1 MPRRGWLVPL
11 LAGALGGALF
21 TLSIP
26 KAELPLF
33 AWISLLPC
41 LYVTFAAGSLARE
54 SGDSGREGEPRTQLL
69 FRQSLILGISF
80 GMVSGVGRVYWL
92 AETLE
97 RFGNLSR
104 PEALLTSGLL
114 ILYLSLYPASFFCIC
129 RRLSC
134 RTPLLPWIA
143 AAVWTLL
150 EWAQTWIITGFP
162 WELLGYSQYLNRPLR
177 QVASLTGVYGVSF
190 VVVLVNAALSQLLAA
205 RRRVLATSLPIAA
218 LILAVLVYGHSRYA
232 SLRSEALS
240 ARPFPS
246 SAAELKVGII
256 QGSVTQ
262 DVKWK
267 PDRARAITQRYADLT
282 RQLAAAEPLDLV
294 VFPETALPYW
304 FLDDRFSAY
313 REQIEQLARDVGAP
327 ILVGSLEMDRI
338 EGKPKVYNRA
348 FLLDRE
354 GEVVDSSDKVHLV
367 PFGEYLPMP
376 WLFQY
381 LEGLIAESGPFA
393 PGAGHKVLSLPQAN
407 ATLGVFICYESIF
420 PGIPRTLADMGAT
433 VLVNTTNDAW
443 FGRTAAPYQHLSMA
457 VFRAVETG
465 RPLIRAANTGIS
477 CAISP
482 AGDISHATQLFET
495 TAFSVAVVPRST
507 PTFYTRHGNIFLAAC
522 ALFLLGTCAAARRRR
537 TSGRASPETT

>member
-1 MPRRGWLVPL
+1 MIPL
-11 LAGALGGALF
+11 LVGGLGGALF
-21 TLSIP
+21 ALSIP
-26 KAELPLF
+26 NSDIQLF

-41 LYVTFAAGSLARE
+41 LCFTFAAGSTARDGGDRKPLAI
-54 SGDSGREGEPRTQLL
+54 
-69 FRQSLILGISF
+69 RQTLILGISF
-80 GMVSGVGRVYWL
+80 GIVSGFGRVYWL

-97 RFGNLSR
+97 RFGHLSR
-104 PEALLTSGLL
+104 PEALLSGGLL
-114 ILYLSLYPASFFCIC
+114 ILYLSLYPAFFLFVC

-177 QVASLTGVYGVSF
+177 QLASLTGVYGVSF
-190 VVVLVNAALSQLLAA
+190 VLVLVNAGLAQLLAS

-218 LILAVLVYGHSRYA
+218 IVSAIMLYGFSRYA
-232 SLRSEALS
+232 SLTSEA
-240 ARPFPS
+240 S
-246 SAAELKVGII
+246 SASAPPSTASAALKVGII
-256 QGSVTQ
+256 QGSVAQ
-262 DVKWK
+262 DVKWR

-282 RQLAAAEPLDLV
+282 RQLASREPLDLV

-304 FLDDRFSAY
+304 FRDDRFSAY
-313 REQIEQLARDVGAP
+313 REEVEQLARDVSAP
-327 ILVGSLEMDRI
+327 ILVGSLEMGRI
-338 EGKPKVYNRA
+338 EGKPKVFNRA

-354 GEVVDSSDKVHLV
+354 GEVAGYSDKVHLV

-381 LEGLIAESGPFA
+381 LEGLVAESGSFA
-393 PGAGHKVLSLPQAN
+393 SGAGHKVLSLPQGVVKI
-407 ATLGVFICYESIF
+407 GVFVCYESIF
-420 PGIPRTLADMGAT
+420 PSIPRALASLGAAL
-433 VLVNTTNDAW
+433 LVNTTNDAW
-443 FGRTAAPYQHLSMA
+443 FGRTAAPRQHLSMA

-465 RPLIRAANTGIS
+465 RPIVRAANTGIS

-495 TAFSVAVVPRST
+495 SAFSVNVVPRST
-507 PTFYTRHGNIFLAAC
+507 PTFYVRHGDVFLVVC
-522 ALFLLGTCAAARRRR
+522 ALFLLGTFAAQRRRQR
-537 TSGRASPETT
+537 GRACAETT